1 MEGFVKIGY
10 QVRLCFVFLRSKKV
24 GRKVNLTDDIIVFE
38 IGCFKIIYIY
48 IYIYYIFYVC
58 FYILRKG
65 KSKRGSGRG
74 REEFLSKGLT

>member
-38 IGCFKIIYIY
+38 IGCIKIIYIY
-48 IYIYYIFYVC
+48 IYIIYFMFVFIF
-58 FYILRKG
+58 
-65 KSKRGSGRG
+65 
-74 REEFLSKGLT
+74 

>member
-48 IYIYYIFYVC
+48 IYIL
-58 FYILRKG
+58 YILCLFLYFKKRK
-65 KSKRGSGRG
+65 
-74 REEFLSKGLT
+74 E